1 MAHYMLEVS
10 YTPQSWSSQIET
22 QANVIER
29 ITPALDACGAKLECF
44 YYAFGEVDVIAI
56 ADFKRAE
63 DAAAFSL
70 AVGSGGA
77 LRLCRMTSLL
87 SVDQGMESM
96 RKAQEVRA
104 SYTPPTTVSV
114 AEPRMPAH

>member
-10 YTPQSWSSQIET
+10 YTPQAWSSQIDS
-22 QANVIER
+22 QANVIDR

-70 AVGSGGA
+70 AVASGGA
-77 LRLCRMTSLL
+77 LRTCRMTSLL
-87 SVDQGMESM
+87 SVDQGMDSM
-96 RKAQEVRA
+96 RKAQKVRKA
-104 SYTPPTTVSV
+104 YTPPSTVSV
-114 AEPRMPAH
+114 AEPRMATH